1 MSSPD
6 PGAGLPDAEHYLA
19 GLEPVGWRFGLDRM
33 RALCDELGRPQDRY
47 RTLHVVGTNGKSS
60 VATMAAALLDDSG
73 LRSGACISP
82 HVWRWS
88 ERTRI
93 GGREIEPGPFAAAV
107 ERVAAGI
114 EAVERRL
121 GTADDG
127 TAERITQFEAAIAVS
142 FVAFEEAGVDVA
154 VVEAGL
160 GGRLDATNV
169 IASTATALTSVGL
182 DHVEWLGET
191 EVEIAIEKLAVL
203 RTGTTLVVGALEPE
217 IAALAERTAAERDAR
232 LVVAPALPDAELPDG
247 MAPYLRRNAA
257 VAAALAGTI
266 TGPMPH
272 DRIAAA
278 VRSAQLRGRAE
289 RIDGDPPV
297 VADAA
302 HNEAG
307 ARALAEALPALA
319 AGRPVFGCL
328 SVLADKDAAAIARAL
343 APHLNRAVCTAAD
356 PGPAMGRP
364 GAKAFAAG
372 ALAELVAG
380 AGVAIETVADPATAV
395 ARTLRLARDHGG
407 VALFAGSH
415 YLLRYLWNGRNAP
428 NYSR

>member
-1 MSSPD
+1 MSDSS
-6 PGAGLPDAEHYLA
+6 DAEDFLA
-19 GLEPVGWRFGLDRM
+19 GLEPVGWRFGLERM
-33 RALCDELGRPQDRY
+33 RALCDELGRPQDGY

-60 VATMAAALLDDSG
+60 VTTMTAALLDDAG

-93 GGREIEPGPFAAAV
+93 AGREIDAGPFDRAV
-107 ERVAAGI
+107 ERVAVAV

-121 GTADDG
+121 GKG
-127 TAERITQFEAAIAVS
+127 TGEGSEPERITQFEAAIAVS
-142 FVAFEEAGVDVA
+142 FVAFAEAAVDVA

-169 IASTATALTSVGL
+169 IDSTATALTSVGL
-182 DHVEWLGET
+182 DHVEWLGGT
-191 EVEIAIEKLAVL
+191 ELEIATEKLAVL
-203 RTGTTLVVGALEPE
+203 RPGTILVVGELEPD
-217 IAALAERTAAERDAR
+217 I
-232 LVVAPALPDAELPDG
+232 AELAHATAEARSAELIVPPPLTDDELPPG
-247 MAPYLRRNAA
+247 MAPFLRRNAA
-257 VAAALAGTI
+257 VALALAETVA
-266 TGPMPH
+266 GPLPH
-272 DRIAAA
+272 GRIGA
-278 VRSAQLRGRAE
+278 VLAGAELRGRAE
-289 RIDGDPPV
+289 LLEGDPPTI
-297 VADAA
+297 ADAA

-319 AGRPVFGCL
+319 DGRPVFGCL
-328 SVLADKDAAAIARAL
+328 SVLADKDAEGITHAL
-343 APHLNRAVCTAAD
+343 APHLERAVCTEAD

-364 GAKAFAAG
+364 GAKAFDSG
-372 ALAELVAG
+372 GLAELAAR
-380 AGVAIETVADPATAV
+380 AGVAAESEPDPRAAID
-395 ARTLRLARDHGG
+395 RTLRLARDEGG